1 MKALLRRLYLGAVGA
16 ALAGLGALDWIAR
29 GGRTRRYDP
38 AHVRRVLVIRL
49 GLLGDGTAL
58 LAPALHRLKAV
69 LPQAE
74 VHVLA
79 TPLQAPLLEAL
90 PDVDRVIVWPA
101 GDLLEPRLALRPA
114 AWREAAATLAA
125 LRALRY
131 DVALSCYGRL
141 ASAIALLSGAPH
153 RIGFA
158 AEAFAGTLTRAL
170 PGGRYDRP
178 WHEARYSIAVAEA
191 AGVPGEEPLSAA
203 GAVTLSR
210 DEPRPPGRLVVP
222 PGARP
227 AGARLLAAP
236 AGRYQGDARRRDGAT
251 GEAGGR
257 QPLAVIHLG
266 ATNGAAKRWPIPH
279 WAVLVEG
286 LVKRGVRVAIVGGPE
301 DRPLAAALQ
310 EQASAPVLDLA
321 GRTTVAELAAVLE
334 QADVVVGGDSGPMHV
349 ANALGRPVVAIYG
362 PTDPQISGPYSQ
374 ERAIVLRATLPC
386 SPCYR
391 LDRVASC
398 PLGHT
403 LCQWLVRPETVLAA
417 AGEALAA
424 QATHDPELTA

>member
-1 MKALLRRLYLGAVGA
+1 MKALLRRLYLAAIGA

-29 GGRTRRYDP
+29 GGRMRRYDP
-38 AHVRRVLVIRL
+38 ARVRRVLVIRL

-79 TPLQAPLLEAL
+79 TSLQAPLLEAL
-90 PDVDRVIVWPA
+90 PEVDRVIVWAA
-101 GDLLEPRLALRPA
+101 GDLLEPRIALRPA

-131 DVALSCYGRL
+131 DVALSCYGPL
-141 ASAIALLSGAPH
+141 ASAIALLSGAAH

-191 AGVPGEEPLSAA
+191 AGVPGEESLSAA
-203 GAVTLSR
+203 GAVTLSG

-227 AGARLLAAP
+227 AVERLLAAP
-236 AGRYQGDARRRDGAT
+236 ETGEDGRARRRRVERARGT
-251 GEAGGR
+251 SRET
-257 QPLAVIHLG
+257 LAVIHLG

-279 WAVLVEG
+279 WAVLVDRLAEQ
-286 LVKRGVRVAIVGGPE
+286 GVRVAVVGGPE

-310 EQASAPVLDLA
+310 EQVRALVLDLT

-334 QADVVVGGDSGPMHV
+334 RAAIVVGGDSGPMHI
-349 ANALGRPVVAIYG
+349 ANALGQPVVAIFG
-362 PTDPQISGPYSQ
+362 PTDPQISGPYRREQ
-374 ERAIVLRATLPC
+374 AAVVRATLPC
-386 SPCYR
+386 APCYR
-391 LDRVASC
+391 LERVATC

-417 AGEALAA
+417 VRAALASRSTRPSDLSA
-424 QATHDPELTA
+424 